1 MHSSLTKVLA
11 TTTRSL
17 PPSVQDQDHDLHNAA
32 PEIHS
37 PADSHETPFTP

>member
-11 TTTRSL
+11 NTAQSL
-17 PPSVQDQDHDLHNAA
+17 PPSAQAQDPHKMP

-37 PADSHETPFTP
+37 PADSHETPSTP